1 MISYSE
7 HLLPNGLRL
16 LVHENHDTQLAAVN
30 LLYDVGARDEDEGRT
45 GFAHLFEH
53 LMFGGSAHI
62 PDYDAVTQK
71 IGAENNA
78 FTNNDITN
86 YYLSFPANNLET
98 AFWLESD
105 RMFQLDFSER
115 SLEVQRQ
122 VVVEEFKQRYLN
134 QPYGDVWLKL
144 RPLVYTH
151 HPYRWATI
159 GQDVAQIEGAQLYE
173 VEAFFYKHYRP
184 DNAILSVAGRVN
196 TAEVVRLA
204 EKWFGPIAAGGR
216 PPRQL
221 PTEPEQLQ
229 PRELHIE
236 ADVPVNAF
244 YRVYPMPARRSAGY
258 AACDLLSDV
267 LSRGKSARLYRVLV
281 KERQLCSSVN
291 AYITGDQDPG
301 MFVITGQLVKGV
313 THAQALA
320 AVEELLDELKNEAVS
335 PDTLEKLHNNVV
347 STLTFA
353 ETQVLNV
360 AMNLGYYAL
369 LGDAGQLN
377 READHYRSIDAAQLQ
392 AQARQL
398 FVAHRANTLY
408 YHAR

>member
-1 MISYSE
+1 
-7 HLLPNGLRL
+7 
-16 LVHENHDTQLAAVN
+16 
-30 LLYDVGARDEDEGRT
+30 
-45 GFAHLFEH
+45 
-53 LMFGGSAHI
+53 
-62 PDYDAVTQK
+62 
-71 IGAENNA
+71 
-78 FTNNDITN
+78 
-86 YYLSFPANNLET
+86 
-98 AFWLESD
+98 
-105 RMFQLDFSER
+105 
-115 SLEVQRQ
+115 
-122 VVVEEFKQRYLN
+122 
-134 QPYGDVWLKL
+134 
-144 RPLVYTH
+144 
-151 HPYRWATI
+151 
-159 GQDVAQIEGAQLYE
+159 
-173 VEAFFYKHYRP
+173 
-184 DNAILSVAGRVN
+184 
-196 TAEVVRLA
+196 
-204 EKWFGPIAAGGR
+204 
-216 PPRQL
+216 
-221 PTEPEQLQ
+221 
-229 PRELHIE
+229 
-236 ADVPVNAF
+236 VNAF
-244 YRVYPMPARRSAGY
+244 YRDYPMPARRAAGY

-320 AVEELLDELKNEAVS
+320 AVEELLDELKNEAMS